1 MQSNEL
7 LYDRWNADCYNKKL
21 RTHGLNSLHERITS
35 WLYDFE
41 KHLVIHAS
49 SFFFPCFIPIYLFI
63 YLMQIGELYDA
74 KVKNVTDDML
84 YLVIGAG
91 LRALCPSI
99 HFADVRIRNP
109 KVEKKKKKVISYV

>member
-1 MQSNEL
+1 MF
-7 LYDRWNADCYNKKL
+7 
-21 RTHGLNSLHERITS
+21 HP
-35 WLYDFE
+35 
-41 KHLVIHAS
+41 HL
-49 SFFFPCFIPIYLFI
+49 FF
-63 YLMQIGELYDA
+63 LMQIGELYDA

-109 KVEKKKKKVISYV
+109 KVKKRKSFHMFK